1 MESRLACKVT
11 RKIELSEAGF
21 NLSRARRAVKR
32 ALAKAPALALFAAG
46 VAFAGASLQT
56 TVKAVD
62 LCKFA
67 PFVDWPPGAMG
78 PPRTP
83 FVLCIVGKDPFG
95 SVLDRAVVGQQVGD
109 HPILVRRM
117 TIASPDPPC
126 QIMFLGGSPTQP
138 IADALRLEQNAPV
151 LTVTDGSNPAGVIDF
166 VLDRGR
172 VRFRIDE
179 AAAAA
184 HGLTIRA
191 QLLNLATSV
200 TPRPRA
206 H

>member
-1 MESRLACKVT
+1 MAPVIL
-11 RKIELSEAGF
+11 
-21 NLSRARRAVKR
+21 RARRALKR
-32 ALAKAPALALFAAG
+32 ALARAPALALFAAG
-46 VAFAGASLQT
+46 ITFADSSLET

-67 PFVDWPPGAMG
+67 PFVDWPPGAIG
-78 PPRTP
+78 PPHTP
-83 FVLCIVGKDPFG
+83 VVLCIVGNDPFG
-95 SVLDRAVVGQQVGD
+95 SVLDRAVARQQVGD

-117 TIASPDPPC
+117 TVAPPNPPC

-166 VLDRGR
+166 VVDQGR

-184 HGLTIRA
+184 HGLMIRA